1 MARTFSG
8 GTFGSISRSFRLF
21 LQSAMLGLGAWL
33 VLQNE
38 LSAGA
43 MIAGSILLGRA
54 LAPVERRHGPLD
66 TVPAGPGGGLAC
78 PPISADLA
86 DRHETR

>member
-1 MARTFSG
+1 
-8 GTFGSISRSFRLF
+8 
-21 LQSAMLGLGAWL
+21 MLALGAYL

-54 LAPVERRHGPLD
+54 LAPVE
-66 TVPAGPGGGLAC
+66 LA
-78 PPISADLA
+78 IGQWALVQRAQKGWDNLADLLG
-86 DRHETR
+86 